1 MVQWPRLH
9 TPNAEAEGPGS
20 IPGWGTRADMSQL
33 KILSATLRPVRPN
46 KYSKGRETLFS
57 LVWGVCGGG
66 LGAGDVT
73 VK

>member
-20 IPGWGTRADMSQL
+20 ILGWGTRGDISQL
-33 KILSATLRPVRPN
+33 KIPSATLRPVWPN

-57 LVWGVCGGG
+57 LVWSGWGAERGGHC
-66 LGAGDVT
+66 
-73 VK
+73 KMK